1 MVHRPPMIRD
11 QDRVEIRLTR
21 EAEYRLP
28 FTFIEALNEG
38 TLFDRP
44 AHVFRD
50 AARQH
55 RLFHV
60 VNRTTEN
67 ILGTGVVQL
76 TSGGNKSPTQAE
88 VGGLMVHPAARGFG
102 IASLLVKV
110 MMVYAIKESGRDAP
124 DEQYLAHVVDG
135 NGGPLHALLEAGFRP
150 AGHVD
155 IHRGDIDAVI
165 DHMLKDGE
173 SQVRLQAFVFDRQ
186 AVGKL
191 VLSLWTFV
199 REHRSLITRSDGAGD
214 IRVTVDFSHV
224 IPPPPPGRAGRAA
237 QAQQYFLNART
248 PLAHFQRKRSR
259 LALTSSV
266 TEIAHESPP
275 PSACMPGFPRAFPL

>member
-1 MVHRPPMIRD
+1 MVHRPTMIRD

-76 TSGGNKSPTQAE
+76 ASTWSSATTSRTCLPCSSAFFRERTKWW
-88 VGGLMVHPAARGFG
+88 RGFRRRPADNFLSLDD
-102 IASLLVKV
+102 IASVC
-110 MMVYAIKESGRDAP
+110 
-124 DEQYLAHVVDG
+124 
-135 NGGPLHALLEAGFRP
+135 
-150 AGHVD
+150 
-155 IHRGDIDAVI
+155 
-165 DHMLKDGE
+165 
-173 SQVRLQAFVFDRQ
+173 
-186 AVGKL
+186 
-191 VLSLWTFV
+191 LW
-199 REHRSLITRSDGAGD
+199 
-214 IRVTVDFSHV
+214 
-224 IPPPPPGRAGRAA
+224 RANLR
-237 QAQQYFLNART
+237 
-248 PLAHFQRKRSR
+248 
-259 LALTSSV
+259 
-266 TEIAHESPP
+266 
-275 PSACMPGFPRAFPL
+275 

>member
-1 MVHRPPMIRD
+1 MIRD
-11 QDRVEIRLTR
+11 QDKVEIRLTQ

-67 ILGTGVVQL
+67 ILGTGVVQP
-76 TSGGNKSPTQAE
+76 TSEGKSPGQAEE
-88 VGGLMVHPAARGFG
+88 VGGLMVHPAAREFG

-110 MMVYAIKESGRDAP
+110 MMLYAIKESGRDAP
-124 DEQYLAHVVDG
+124 GEQYLAHVVDG
-135 NGGPLHALLEAGFRP
+135 NGGPIHALLEAGFKP

-155 IHRGDIDAVI
+155 IHRGDID
-165 DHMLKDGE
+165 GQ

-191 VLSLWTFV
+191 ALSLWTFV
-199 REHRSLITRSDGAGD
+199 RQDRGVITHSDGAGD

-224 IPPPPPGRAGRAA
+224 IPPAHLDAQVARLKPDQAG
-237 QAQQYFLNART
+237 N
-248 PLAHFQRKRSR
+248 
-259 LALTSSV
+259 V
-266 TEIAHESPP
+266 
-275 PSACMPGFPRAFPL
+275 

>member
-1 MVHRPPMIRD
+1 MISD

-76 TSGGNKSPTQAE
+76 ASGGHKSPT
-88 VGGLMVHPAARGFG
+88 GDGRFLAR
-102 IASLLVKV
+102 
-110 MMVYAIKESGRDAP
+110 DP
-124 DEQYLAHVVDG
+124 
-135 NGGPLHALLEAGFRP
+135 
-150 AGHVD
+150 
-155 IHRGDIDAVI
+155 
-165 DHMLKDGE
+165 
-173 SQVRLQAFVFDRQ
+173 
-186 AVGKL
+186 
-191 VLSLWTFV
+191 
-199 REHRSLITRSDGAGD
+199 TR
-214 IRVTVDFSHV
+214 
-224 IPPPPPGRAGRAA
+224 PPGRAGRAA
-237 QAQQYFLNART
+237 QAQQ
-248 PLAHFQRKRSR
+248 
-259 LALTSSV
+259 
-266 TEIAHESPP
+266 
-275 PSACMPGFPRAFPL
+275 